1 MRQSNLLRAF
11 LTIAGLL
18 LWMLTFE
25 PNRAFAQAAGSGTIT
40 GSVTDPTGAV
50 VPGADIIIRNTD
62 TGVERKIG
70 TTDAGLFTAMFL
82 PPGHYE
88 VQTSKKGF
96 ATVLRKDLT
105 LQVGQTLT
113 INTALAV
120 ETTQQEV
127 TVRGAAS
134 VVDAE
139 KTDVSQV
146 VSAADVSNLPIAGRR
161 WDQLAL
167 TSPNATND
175 GSSGLVSYRGI
186 SGLYN
191 SQMVDGA
198 NNNQALFSEGR
209 ARATSGAYVFS
220 MDSMMEYQV
229 STSNYS
235 AELGQAAGGV
245 VNAVTKS
252 GTNDLHGDLFYYLRY
267 PTWNALDP
275 LPKSQGNYT
284 QPIHQWQQFGGSVGG
299 ADHQGQAVLLRN
311 LRRVAQSEPHRLH
324 QQHLQRQHESA
335 ALPGAGDGHAV
346 RQCQCVPLRPAG
358 DIPARHQSGRGF
370 RQAGRPC

>member
-1 MRQSNLLRAF
+1 M
-11 LTIAGLL
+11 
-18 LWMLTFE
+18 
-25 PNRAFAQAAGSGTIT
+25 
-40 GSVTDPTGAV
+40 
-50 VPGADIIIRNTD
+50 IRETD

-70 TTDAGLFTAMFL
+70 TTEAGLYTAVFL

-88 VQTSKKGF
+88 VQASKQGF
-96 ATVLRKDLT
+96 ASVIRKDLT

-113 INTALAV
+113 VNAPLAV
-120 ETTQQEV
+120 ATAQQEV
-127 TVRGAAS
+127 TVLGAGS
-134 VVDAE
+134 LVDAE

-167 TSPNATND
+167 TSPNATTD

-220 MDSMMEYQV
+220 MDSMLEYQV

-252 GTNDLHGDLFYYLRY
+252 GTNVLHGDLFYYLRY
-267 PTWNALDP
+267 PTWNALDSF
-275 LPKSQGNYT
+275 PKSQGNNT

-299 ADHQGQAVLLRN
+299 AIIKDKLFYFGTYDGSRKVNPIAYTSSTFNSSTRALTCPAQVTSTQCASANAYLYGLLGTFPRATDQN
-311 LRRVAQSEPHRLH
+311 VGFLKLEGLPSHATTYRL
-324 QQHLQRQHESA
+324 
-335 ALPGAGDGHAV
+335 PWT
-346 RQCQCVPLRPAG
+346 
-358 DIPARHQSGRGF
+358 
-370 RQAGRPC
+370 